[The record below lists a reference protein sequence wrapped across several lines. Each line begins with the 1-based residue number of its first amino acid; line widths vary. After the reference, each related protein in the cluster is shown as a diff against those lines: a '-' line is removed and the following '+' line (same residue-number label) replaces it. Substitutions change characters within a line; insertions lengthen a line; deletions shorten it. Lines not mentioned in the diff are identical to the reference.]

1 MRDYTLFLIIMVLV
15 PIILARPWVG
25 VPAWFWVGL
34 MAPHGHTW
42 TFMRT
47 FPIATVIGLTTLVAL
62 LLAKDRRPLPVTRE
76 IIILGLF
83 VAYITMTSYFAV
95 NSSGAWDFW
104 QHFMKI
110 LLITLVTPMLIYGDR
125 RIQWLLLVITFSIA
139 FYGLKG
145 GVFTLSTGGSY
156 HVLGPPG
163 SYLQGNTYIGLA
175 MVMVLPLILVS
186 ARMFNERWSDLGWPL
201 IARFSKPIG
210 WGIYAVFW
218 LTVIATL
225 ATYSRGALL
234 GILAIAPFLFLHM
247 RKKSLL
253 VLGAVVA
260 FGVVGVSAPDQLVDR
275 WATIQTY
282 EEDQSAMQRVQ
293 AWGVNWNMAVERPIT
308 GMGFRNHHL
317 GYDWWITYANFE
329 GGWRHVLSPHSVY
342 FGILGAHGF
351 GGLAVFLLLLAFT
364 FLTLNR
370 IRRAAKRRQGQLW
383 LSEYAWAIQVGL
395 TGYIVAGAFLDV
407 AYFNLLYAF
416 IALAV
421 IMRRELDEAPVPA
434 EAPAKR
440 PHASP
445 VPAAAGG
452 VSPQHASWGAGTG
465 MGRR

>member
-83 VAYITMTSYFAV
+83 VTYVTMTSYFAV

-145 GVFTLSTGGSY
+145 GIFTLSTGGNY

-201 IARFSKPIG
+201 ISRFSKPLG

-247 RKKSLL
+247 RKKWLL

-370 IRRAAKRRQGQLW
+370 IRRTAKRRQGQLW

-395 TGYIVAGAFLDV
+395 IGYIIAGAFLDV

-421 IMRRELDEAPVPA
+421 IMRRELEEAPVPA
-434 EAPAKR
+434 AAPAR
-440 PHASP
+440 RSE
-445 VPAAAGG
+445 VPSMPAPRAAG
-452 VSPQHASWGAGTG
+452 SPRVT
-465 MGRR
+465 